1 MASLLDF
8 LGRAATAGV
17 GAQSAA
23 LEGKMAGEDRAQK
36 SLLLRLKQEQDAAEQ
51 ARAAEMHGLQ
61 VRNINDQIRERS
73 EPKVTPPI
81 YDRERAVLIDPTAA
95 TSRPIAGIGPDTVGQ
110 YEERPEN
117 GGVAIYENG
126 KFKTWKL
133 RPPQERDP
141 SPMLAVTK
149 EQQRF
154 QREQGLADDFRQEQD
169 IKDAKGIA
177 GAVTTI
183 RGALNNPTP
192 QGDLAAIYALV
203 KLYDPGSVVREG
215 EISLTQSAASL
226 PEQARRLF
234 EGWQSGKKLT
244 PQMRADLASVADSIV
259 AQRQLQINP
268 TLARYGEKARRW
280 GADSTAVAPNPLEG
294 TGTVTTATGR
304 TFKVVTP

>member
-1 MASLLDF
+1 MAGLLDF

-17 GAQSAA
+17 GAESAR
-23 LEGKMAGEDRAQK
+23 LEGQMLGQDREQK
-36 SLLLRLKQEQDAAEQ
+36 NLLVRLKQEQDAAEQ
-51 ARAAEMHGLQ
+51 RRRAQMDDLTR
-61 VRNINDQIRERS
+61 RNIESQIAERERPPEAAPVRPQYVDS
-73 EPKVTPPI
+73 RGGFVSPEGFTPVPGLSSAPA
-81 YDRERAVLIDPTAA
+81 E
-95 TSRPIAGIGPDTVGQ
+95 Q
-110 YEERPEN
+110 YEEREEG
-117 GGVAIYENG
+117 GGVAIYKNG
-126 KFKTWKL
+126 QFQKWKL
-133 RPPQERDP
+133 APASER
-141 SPMLAVTK
+141 SISTGEALAQNRT
-149 EQQRF
+149 F

-226 PEQARRLF
+226 PEQARRLL
-234 EGWQSGKKLT
+234 EGWNSGKKLT

-268 TLARYGEKARRW
+268 TLARYGERARRW
-280 GADSTAVAPNPLEG
+280 GADSAAVAPNPFEG
-294 TGTVTTATGR
+294 TMSGADVMSKYGLER
-304 TFKVVTP
+304 TP